1 MAIVKITDRYIDI
14 KNKKLTA
21 SSILNTFN
29 ILEDEDN
36 NYFLNIFKNI
46 VINPTILNN
55 PSNVM
60 SVNIIDPW
68 WENLSY
74 SFYDDEQN
82 WWIICTTNGVLNPF
96 EEIAEGQKINLLSKN
111 FIPSIQRDMEVI
123 NKL

>member
-36 NYFLNIFKNI
+36 NYFLNIFKN
-46 VINPTILNN
+46 VILNSELIDN
-55 PSNVM
+55 PSNTLM
-60 SVNIIDPW
+60 VNIIDPW

-82 WWIICTTNGVLNPF
+82 WWIICATNNVLNPF